1 VRNVVPPLRRGVA
14 AAGPDAFRSVLAG
27 LTFAREAVPFK
38 KDEFL
43 SKLEGCPA
51 RLGGCPVRLGDV
63 LFELGGCPEGM
74 DYLKNPI
81 KRGIF
86 AKNGGKG
93 TFCPPQPVQP
103 EIRS

>member
-1 VRNVVPPLRRGVA
+1 MPPLRRGVA
-14 AAGPDAFRSVLAG
+14 AAEPDAFRSVLAG

-38 KDEFL
+38 KDELL

-51 RLGGCPVRLGDV
+51 RLGDV

-93 TFCPPQPVQP
+93 TFCPPQPVQL